1 MSVRPYRSFRASER
15 GFSLIE
21 LGIVIAVIAVLAS
34 VVIVGRG
41 FINSS
46 RTGKAAEALSTVR
59 KAGAVYTSSQRADS
73 VDNEIAALQARD
85 LMPKLP
91 TDPAGSWTMTGTGA
105 TAFRATS
112 VRFVQVGNGWGVA
125 INVTAPDTIMAE
137 DLIKLVS
144 ADPAFHTSGPFGA
157 GGVTCTAGPPSKPQN
172 QAVTVCFKL

>member
-1 MSVRPYRSFRASER
+1 MSVRSYRSSRASER

-46 RTGKAAEALSTVR
+46 RTGKAAEALSTIR

-73 VDNEIAALQARD
+73 IDNEIKALQDRD
-85 LMPKLP
+85 LMPRLAN
-91 TDPAGSWTMTGTGA
+91 DPANTWTMTGTGA

-112 VRFVQVGNGWGVA
+112 VKFVQVGNGWGAA

-144 ADPAFHTSGPFGA
+144 ADPAFHTSGPFGQT
-157 GGVTCTAGPPSKPQN
+157 GVSCTPPPPSKPQTP
-172 QAVTVCFKL
+172 QVTVCFKL